1 MYFKQVNVMWIGR
14 LQYEPNFFLAS
25 HKHDFFQLFYILDG
39 AGSMSD
45 DYRQYRLRGDQIFF
59 SPPGNYHSLCCDRK
73 SPMRT
78 IEIKFNIKN
87 NDLYDDL
94 KNISGCMNAD
104 NSEIRRKLENL
115 VGEAS
120 NKDTLSRDV
129 INSEVFLI
137 LLKMLR
143 RMNQNKPDEIVFLD
157 TSSADYSGASKVF
170 SAMFEYIHKNLR
182 APICLEELANRV
194 GYDPNY
200 LGRIFKKEF
209 GITPMKYI
217 NDLKHKKAKELLE
230 NSGMTVTEISDA
242 LGFHSIHYFSKC
254 FKERENV
261 TPLEFRKN
269 IRYNFNMKLDEEF
282 DNGTQVGGRLD
293 RLEERGDNKDN

>member
-1 MYFKQVNVMWIGR
+1 MYFKQVDVMWIGR
-14 LQYEPNFFLAS
+14 LQYEPNFFLDS

-39 AGSMSD
+39 TGYMND
-45 DYRQYRLRGDQIFF
+45 DYRQYHLHSDQLFF
-59 SPPGNYHSLCCDRK
+59 SPPGHYHSLCCDAK

-78 IEIKFNIKN
+78 IEIKFYIKN
-87 NDLYDDL
+87 NDLYGDL

-104 NSEIRRKLENL
+104 NSEIRHKLENL

-129 INSEVFLI
+129 INSEIFLI

-143 RMNQNKPDEIVFLD
+143 RRNQNKPDEIVFLD
-157 TSSADYSGASKVF
+157 TLDTSSDGYSGPSKVF
-170 SAMFEYIHKNLR
+170 SVMFEYIHKNLNT
-182 APICLEELANRV
+182 PISLEELANKV
-194 GYDPNY
+194 GYDPTY

-217 NDLKHKKAKELLE
+217 NDVKHKKAKELLE

-242 LGFHSIHYFSKC
+242 LGFYSIHYFSKC

-282 DNGTQVGGRLD
+282 DNATQVGGRLK
-293 RLEERGDNKDN
+293 ESGDN